1 MDVDRE
7 KGFLY
12 VHWIDVQEKDV
23 ERATE
28 IIVERFERILRRIF
42 E

>member
-1 MDVDRE
+1 VDIDKER
-7 KGFLY
+7 GFLY
-12 VHWIDVQEKDV
+12 VHWIDVKDKDI
-23 ERATE
+23 EGATR